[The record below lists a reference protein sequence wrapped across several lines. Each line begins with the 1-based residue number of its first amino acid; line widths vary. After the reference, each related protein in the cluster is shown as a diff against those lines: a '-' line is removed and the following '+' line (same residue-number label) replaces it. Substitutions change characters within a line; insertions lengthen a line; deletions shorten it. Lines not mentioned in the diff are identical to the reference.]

1 MLHMIVNT
9 HDAES
14 CAFRNDDLKEKMTGG
29 FGAMAEAASAKGAT
43 LQNAW
48 ANMASHTVFA
58 LMEAPNSHVV
68 DEVLRDTGLVGLT
81 ASRVYSI
88 ETMDT
93 ALEAAGASE

>member
-14 CAFRNDDLKEKMTGG
+14 CAFRNDELKETMTGG
-29 FGAMAEAASAKGAT
+29 FGAMAEAAAAKGAT
-43 LQNAW
+43 LHNAW

-58 LMEAPNSHVV
+58 LMEAPNGHVV

-81 ASRVYSI
+81 VSHVYTVN
-88 ETMDT
+88 TMEV
-93 ALEAAGASE
+93 ALEAAGAS